1 MNTKTLVTVDFS
13 KLSQWG
19 LIAKINHDILHP
31 LGLSLSYDVNSG
43 VSEGCLV
50 APDLYF
56 ESPKDLLKEHNKR
69 YEDFL
74 RDRYAILTEILGIKE
89 EKDEDG
95 DKEGTHEDSSADCVL

>member
-31 LGLSLSYDVNSG
+31 IGLALSYDVNSG

-74 RDRYAILTEILGIKE
+74 RDRYAILTEILGIK
-89 EKDEDG
+89 DEDG

>member
-56 ESPKDLLKEHNKR
+56 EVPEDLLKEPNKR

-74 RDRYAILTEILGIKE
+74 RDRYAILTEILGIK
-89 EKDEDG
+89 DEDG